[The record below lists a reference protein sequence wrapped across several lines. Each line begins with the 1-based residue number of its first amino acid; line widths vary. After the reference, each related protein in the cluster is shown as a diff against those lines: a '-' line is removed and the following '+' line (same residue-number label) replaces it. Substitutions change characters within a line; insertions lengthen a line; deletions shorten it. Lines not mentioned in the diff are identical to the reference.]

1 MTDEITLEGWA
12 PEVGGDLSLASIIDR
27 AFDYR
32 GNVTV
37 VKVDGAEL
45 VGFLFNRNAD
55 APEPF
60 VQMFD
65 LDGAGPLTI
74 SYHAIRTIR
83 FTGRDTAAGNSYA
96 AWLRAKE
103 AANAAGHAEKDSGS
117 PPPRDA

>member
-1 MTDEITLEGWA
+1 MDETTLEGWA
-12 PEVGGDLSLASIIDR
+12 PEAGADVSLAAVIDK

-37 VKVDGAEL
+37 VKVDGSETA
-45 VGFLFNRNAD
+45 GFLFNRNPD

-74 SYHAIRTIR
+74 PYHTIRTIR
-83 FTGRDTAAGNSYA
+83 FTGRDTAAVTSLCPTLPA
-96 AWLRAKE
+96 QV
-103 AANAAGHAEKDSGS
+103 SS
-117 PPPRDA
+117 T